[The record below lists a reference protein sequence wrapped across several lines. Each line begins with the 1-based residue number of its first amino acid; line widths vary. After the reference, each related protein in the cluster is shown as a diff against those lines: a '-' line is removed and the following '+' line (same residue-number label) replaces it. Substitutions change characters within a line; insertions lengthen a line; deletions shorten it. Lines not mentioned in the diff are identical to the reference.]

1 MSKLVSQ
8 LFVSLDGVV
17 ESPERWHL
25 DYYNEEMQAAV
36 ESQIEEADILL
47 LGRTTYEVFAA
58 SWPNRGSD
66 VPLAD
71 RINSMPKLVAS
82 TNLDTLHWQN
92 STLIR
97 GNVTEE
103 LTRLK
108 QQPGKH
114 ITISGS
120 PTLVRSLLR
129 DHLVDEL
136 QLLVHPVALGSGSR
150 LFQDEHDHQPFE
162 LIDATAF
169 KTGVLYLRYRPLA
182 GE

>member
-1 MSKLVSQ
+1 MRKLVSQ
-8 LFVSLDGVV
+8 FFVSLDGVI

-25 DYYNEEMQAAV
+25 GYSNEEMQAAV
-36 ESQIEEADILL
+36 DSQIVEGDILL
-47 LGRTTYEVFAA
+47 LGRATYEVFAA
-58 SWPNRGSD
+58 SWPTRGSD

-82 TNLDTLHWQN
+82 TTLDTVHWQN

-97 GNVTEE
+97 GNVAEE

-108 QQPGKH
+108 QQPGRH

-120 PTLVRSLLR
+120 PTLVRSLLH
-129 DHLVDEL
+129 DNLLDEL
-136 QLLVHPVALGSGSR
+136 QLLVHPVALGSGGR
-150 LFQDEHDHQPFE
+150 LFEHESDHKAFE
-162 LIDATAF
+162 LAHATTF

-182 GE
+182 AG